1 MISGDMHTKKMT
13 ASGSRAEELRKS
25 VEYDKC
31 RDWALELH
39 RRKLQKCEEFT
50 SREQMPYLVAV
61 SNRIKDEQK
70 TPEKYWDR
78 SDSYETWQ
86 SDDDGDDY

>member
-1 MISGDMHTKKMT
+1 
-13 ASGSRAEELRKS
+13 
-25 VEYDKC
+25 
-31 RDWALELH
+31 
-39 RRKLQKCEEFT
+39 
-50 SREQMPYLVAV
+50 MPYLAAV

-78 SDSYETWQ
+78 SDAYGTWQ